1 MRRCPCLYPVP
12 GTRRRLSLAAQAGEA
27 PTGAAYWCICCEL
40 LTKWA
45 PRGSALQIG
54 TKVPLRGFSRM
65 VKLRAD
71 NKEGEFPII
80 RKVFNLSPGLIFR
93 LLNIAH

>member
-1 MRRCPCLYPVP
+1 MPPCP
-12 GTRRRLSLAAQAGEA
+12 GGAAASPTGCPSALAGEA
-27 PTGAAYWCICCEL
+27 PTGAAYWCICCGL

-45 PRGSALQIG
+45 PRVSALQIG

-80 RKVFNLSPGLIFR
+80 RKVFNLSSGLIFR
-93 LLNIAH
+93 LLNIVH